1 MFACK
6 KLEET
11 LCLPYFSVKKS
22 TKSQQGG
29 LSPSSLQTSCTR
41 ELTNARSALVG
52 VAETG
57 GKPSYMTFGILR
69 LGDAVQRWLRH
80 PEPSSWSYKSTI
92 RRKVFFHLAKTGR
105 DVYVKVIKATSLKY
119 ITFCRKSKPQYLQ
132 KFIYFCAVP

>member
-1 MFACK
+1 MFAYK

-22 TKSQQGG
+22 T
-29 LSPSSLQTSCTR
+29 
-41 ELTNARSALVG
+41 
-52 VAETG
+52 
-57 GKPSYMTFGILR
+57 
-69 LGDAVQRWLRH
+69 
-80 PEPSSWSYKSTI
+80 I
-92 RRKVFFHLAKTGR
+92 RRKVFFHLAETGR